1 MKIQGS
7 SRWEASEKE
16 FCEAKSRRPSLWAQ
30 ESQFAK
36 KGAEL
41 YTKA

>member
-16 FCEAKSRRPSLWAQ
+16 FCEAKGRRARLWAQ
-30 ESQFAK
+30 ASQFAEQ
-36 KGAEL
+36 GADV
-41 YTKA
+41 YTAA